1 MCGGFHSQLDDVWV
15 SEQFEILDFPFDLP
29 DDIEAADLL
38 SVQDLHCHFMAC
50 QLMFTDCTMREHRRE
65 AEAGHRTQN
74 TERRTRNA
82 EHGTQTGRE
91 EAVWIQKRS
100 LRTQSRHNFAFLS
113 KPLQHINNHKCYQT
127 KSQ

>member
-38 SVQDLHCHFMAC
+38 PVQDLHRHFMAC
-50 QLMFTDCTMREHRRE
+50 QLVFADCTMREHRRE
-65 AEAGHRTQN
+65 AEAAHRTQN
-74 TERRTRNA
+74 TEHR
-82 EHGTQTGRE
+82 TQTGRE

-100 LRTQSRHNFAFLS
+100 LRTHRADTILHSCLNRSN
-113 KPLQHINNHKCYQT
+113 T
-127 KSQ
+127 

>member
-38 SVQDLHCHFMAC
+38 SVQDLYRHFMAC

-65 AEAGHRTQN
+65 AEAAH
-74 TERRTRNA
+74 RTRNT
-82 EHGTQTGRE
+82 EHRQAKKKLSGYRNGVSGHTEQTQFCIP
-91 EAVWIQKRS
+91 V
-100 LRTQSRHNFAFLS
+100 
-113 KPLQHINNHKCYQT
+113 
-127 KSQ
+127 